1 MTRFKIC
8 GLRELDHALV
18 AADSGASFMGFV
30 FVPGVRRQVSL
41 GHARKVIEEF
51 RHLRDG
57 DVPRVVGLFA
67 DQPVDEVNSI
77 ARQCGLDL
85 VQLCGD
91 EQPEYWEAV
100 EVPIVKMVKVRDEG
114 DRQTTIDSTRR
125 AVAEVVSAGHI
136 ALLDTHQEGALG
148 GTGHTFDWSIARAVS
163 DAGRCMLAGGL
174 TPENVGLA
182 IETARPWAVDVSSG
196 IETDGVKDS
205 DRIRAFADEVRRASD
220 RLPAAPPHS

>member
-8 GLRELDHALV
+8 GLRELDHALI
-18 AADSGASFMGFV
+18 AADSGASFMGFN
-30 FVPGVRRQVSL
+30 FVPGVRRQVSA
-41 GHARKVIEEF
+41 GHARRVIEEF
-51 RHLRDG
+51 RGLRDG
-57 DVPRVVGLFA
+57 DIPRVVGLFA

-77 ARQCGLDL
+77 ARHCGLDL

-91 EQPEYWEAV
+91 EPSGYWEAV
-100 EVPIVKMVKVRDEG
+100 EVPIVKMVKVRGEG
-114 DRQTTIDSTRR
+114 DRETTIDSTRR

-136 ALLDTHQEGALG
+136 ALLDTHREGALG

-163 DAGRCMLAGGL
+163 DAARCMLAGGL

-196 IETDGVKDS
+196 VETGGVKDS

-220 RLPAAPPHS
+220 RLAGVRPRS

>member
-8 GLRELDHALV
+8 GLRELDHALI
-18 AADSGASFMGFV
+18 AADSVGAGFNGASFMGFN
-30 FVPGVRRQVSL
+30 FVPGVRRQVSP

-77 ARQCGLDL
+77 ARRCGLDL

-91 EQPEYWEAV
+91 EPSEYWEAV
-100 EVPIVKMVKVRDEG
+100 EVPIVKMVKVRDGG
-114 DRQTTIDSTRR
+114 DRETTIDSTRR
-125 AVAEVVSAGHI
+125 AVAEVVAAGHM
-136 ALLDTHQEGALG
+136 ALLDTHREGSLG

-163 DAGRCMLAGGL
+163 E
-174 TPENVGLA
+174 P
-182 IETARPWAVDVSSG
+182 S
-196 IETDGVKDS
+196 
-205 DRIRAFADEVRRASD
+205 
-220 RLPAAPPHS
+220 AACWLEG